1 MVRQCSAKWRDNL
14 KKNKLLIFTRVLYSL
29 FIIGT
34 IIVLW
39 MVYKDVHSSIAFKLG
54 IGYLFLTFFLILY
67 VPIITILNARKLK
80 WINIRKRI
88 FKFIISFITLWALGY
103 IFDCIFRPSKIDLF
117 RGFSIA
123 FGLSFGIYFTDVL
136 FLKKNKN

>member
-1 MVRQCSAKWRDNL
+1 M

-34 IIVLW
+34 IVVLW
-39 MVYKDVHSSIAFKLG
+39 MIYKDVHSSIAFKFG
-54 IGYLFLTFFLILY
+54 MGYLFLTFFLILY

-80 WINIRKRI
+80 WVNIRERF

-103 IFDCIFRPSKIDLF
+103 AFDWIFRPSKVDLF
-117 RGFSIA
+117 RGLPIA
-123 FGLSFGIYFTDVL
+123 FGLSFGIYFTDIL